1 MNIIE
6 SVLLGL
12 IQGLTE
18 FLPISSSGHLI
29 LIREMLGIS
38 MVGSLSF
45 DVFLNTATLFAI
57 IYCFWGEISFIG
69 KDFMTQG
76 LSAKSKKLLLA
87 IIVGTIPAGILGFLY
102 GDYIENAFRSSYSV
116 AWDLIIGSIIM
127 IVADIVSKNRGG
139 IDMKKAFTVGIFQ
152 SLALMPGMSRSG
164 VSISG
169 GLISGLSKEEAIRFS
184 FLLLIPISIVAL
196 LKTVVDLGDIGS
208 LSAFIDLPHIL
219 AFLTAFISGVW
230 AVKFLIR
237 YLSKNSFT
245 PFIVYR
251 VILAIVIFTFL

>member
-6 SVLLGL
+6 SILLGL
-12 IQGLTE
+12 VQGLTE
-18 FLPISSSGHLI
+18 FLPVSSSGHLI
-29 LIREMLGIS
+29 ILREFLGIS
-38 MVGSLSF
+38 LVGSLSF
-45 DVFLNTATLFAI
+45 DVFLNTATLLAI
-57 IYCFWGEISFIG
+57 LYCFWGDIYFVA
-69 KDFMTQG
+69 KDFTTQG
-76 LSAKSKKLLLA
+76 LSSRSKKLLLA

-102 GDYIENAFRSSYSV
+102 GDYIENIFRSSYSV

-127 IVADIVSKNRGG
+127 IVADRINRNKGG
-139 IDMKKAFTVGIFQ
+139 IDMKKALTVGIFQ

-169 GLISGLSKEEAIRFS
+169 GLISGLSREEAIRFS

-196 LKTVVDLGDIGS
+196 LKTLVDLGDIQS
-208 LSAFIDLPHIL
+208 LAVFLDLPHIL

-237 YLSKNSFT
+237 YLSKHSFT

-251 VILAIVIFTFL
+251 ILLAIVIFTFL